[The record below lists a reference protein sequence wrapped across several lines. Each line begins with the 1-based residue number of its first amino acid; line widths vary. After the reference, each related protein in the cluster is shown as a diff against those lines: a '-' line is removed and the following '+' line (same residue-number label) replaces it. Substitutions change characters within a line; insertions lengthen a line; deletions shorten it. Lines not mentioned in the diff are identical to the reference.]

1 MSGGAAVRAGEM
13 SGREPTFYLVIFP
26 RKNGCLGR
34 GREAGPS
41 VPRERAPLGMAT
53 QRYMAFDVDQIRATA
68 ERVAASHGL
77 DVVEIEL
84 SGGAKHRLLRVFI
97 EKNAEERRKL
107 AESARDAGDSGAGP
121 GPHLK
126 SEVRGTRDHGGFDQL
141 AGVTHE
147 DCEAFSRD
155 FGTVLDVEDLIPGS
169 EYTLEVSSPGLD
181 RKLHG
186 IEDYRRFRGMLV
198 KMQTFEPVEGNR
210 HWQGRLGEVRDAS
223 VVLTREGTGHRAPG
237 SGKKSSE
244 LRAQS
249 SGKAGPL
256 EVEIALKNIEKAQL
270 VPEF

>member
-1 MSGGAAVRAGEM
+1 
-13 SGREPTFYLVIFP
+13 
-26 RKNGCLGR
+26 
-34 GREAGPS
+34 
-41 VPRERAPLGMAT
+41 
-53 QRYMAFDVDQIRATA
+53 MAFDVDQIRATA

-107 AESARDAGDSGAGP
+107 AESAADSASQVDGQPTSANTGQIW
-121 GPHLK
+121 
-126 SEVRGTRDHGGFDQL
+126 GTRSHAGFDQL

-210 HWQGRLGEVRDAS
+210 HWQGRIGEVRDAS
-223 VVLTREGTGHRAPG
+223 VILAREGTGHRAPG
-237 SGKKSSE
+237 AGKKSLE
-244 LRAQS
+244 RRAQGS
-249 SGKAGPL
+249 EKIEA
-256 EVEIALKNIEKAQL
+256 EIALKNIEKAQL

>member
-1 MSGGAAVRAGEM
+1 
-13 SGREPTFYLVIFP
+13 
-26 RKNGCLGR
+26 
-34 GREAGPS
+34 
-41 VPRERAPLGMAT
+41 
-53 QRYMAFDVDQIRATA
+53 MAFDADQIRVVGQ
-68 ERVAASHGL
+68 RVAASHGL
-77 DVVEIEL
+77 DVVEIEF
-84 SGGAKHRLLRVFI
+84 SGAAKHRTLRVFI

-107 AESARDAGDSGAGP
+107 AEADAAADAGGDSGAG
-121 GPHLK
+121 LK
-126 SEVRGTRDHGGFDQL
+126 GVASLDQL

-155 FGTVLDVEDLIPGS
+155 FGTVLDVEDLIPGA

-198 KMQTFEPVEGNR
+198 KVQTFEPVEGNR